1 MSGEVHDVEMPD
13 GTIIEDVPVGTTQ
26 EELLAKYSKHK
37 AVNTTFDDVLA
48 QVKQNVGEAL
58 GPQKREAAM
67 IPVRAAL
74 AAAKPF
80 AGAAEWLGT
89 DKPSKV
95 INMMDE
101 LAKER
106 SGAPSSV
113 ASFGGD
119 IYGAVGGLN
128 ALKQG
133 ITKIPGNEALVNTI
147 KDLHYSA
154 VKDLPDIVRG
164 LNALKQGVTKIPG
177 SATLVNKVKD
187 LPSIAK
193 TALEAEVLGLA
204 SPTGETYGGDNF
216 AEKKLHEA
224 WSAPLVGAGMHSL
237 FSGAASVLDPQLK
250 RLAELKAQGVDVSR
264 YIKNSTFGQV
274 LGGVAQKVERGLE
287 SVPFG
292 NVSNLV
298 KAGAD
303 DFSKQLGK
311 LERGLDAQTARKS
324 LDLRNQYRQD
334 VAGLGGDSGSKARQS
349 LNNALEEAKAARK
362 KAHDEEMKALEKEHG
377 NFSVP
382 IVNKVLEHIDESLPP
397 GLTGHKAIEHAQKL
411 ISGDKLTGE
420 KGAYDKVLENIGH
433 IPENPQVM
441 SNLDD
446 ILAKAEDPMSGLDE
460 NSRKELTNIVQNGL
474 LKPLEE
480 TGVITPEKWHTIYKQ
495 LGNLAYSKGNGDA
508 YQQSLGQVLRQV
520 QNEWGALAENADG
533 TGMIKKINQAYSAL
547 QPVQRAAAGTE
558 ASTRYGEFN
567 PKELISSANAEAS
580 TRAAGAGNAPFQQ
593 EGIDAFNAMKAEK
606 AAVEAKHA
614 KELADLDA
622 QHAQSKLD
630 LENQLEQSGIQTD
643 LAKTELK
650 GKLDDTLLENRSNLA
665 EKKAQL
671 QEDNKDVATG
681 VPSKFMDKL
690 GWMATLGSMAPYI
703 KPVAQNILSSEGN
716 PIVAGAKAI
725 MNEGFLPA
733 AGVLSPM
740 VGTRLLYGNETA
752 QNALK
757 WAATAERPEIMK
769 EAGRKAREALEEG
782 SLAPTIAGNAVFPPA
797 PIYSGNN
804 VQIEAAP
811 SQEEPTQEGGIP
823 VPKKAGGLVALSKR
837 KKKK

>member
-1 MSGEVHDVEMPD
+1 MSSEVHDVEMPD

-26 EELLAKYSKHK
+26 EDLLKKYSKHK
-37 AVNTTFDDVLA
+37 VVNTNFDDVLA

-95 INMMDE
+95 IEMMDQ

-106 SGAPSSV
+106 SGVPSSV

-119 IYGAVGGLN
+119 VAGAVGGLN
-128 ALKQG
+128 LLGKGANM
-133 ITKIPGNEALVNTI
+133 IPGAAKWVSKADKAL
-147 KDLHYSA
+147 
-154 VKDLPDIVRG
+154 LPWE
-164 LNALKQGVTKIPG
+164 
-177 SATLVNKVKD
+177 
-187 LPSIAK
+187 K
-193 TALEAEVLGLA
+193 TALQATALGA
-204 SPTGETYGGDNF
+204 AAPTGQTYGGEDF
-216 AEKKLHEA
+216 AAKKLHEMLL
-224 WSAPLVGAGMHSL
+224 APAVGVGMHGL
-237 FSGAASVLDPQLK
+237 FSGAANVLDPQLK
-250 RLAELKAQGVDVSR
+250 RLAELKAQGFDVD
-264 YIKNSTFGQV
+264 KFLKDSTFGQV
-274 LGGVAQKVERGLE
+274 VGGGVQKFEKALESIPLGGVRSLVEQGKE
-287 SVPFG
+287 S
-292 NVSNLV
+292 
-298 KAGAD
+298 
-303 DFSKQLGK
+303 FSKQLGK
-311 LERGLDAQTARKS
+311 LDRDLSKNAAREN
-324 LDLRNQYRQD
+324 LDLKNQYRQD
-334 VAGLGGDSGSKARQS
+334 VAELGGGSGAKARQS

-362 KAHDEEMKALEKEHG
+362 KAHDEEIKALEKEHG

-382 IVNKVLEHIDESLPP
+382 IVNKVLEHIDETLPS

-441 SNLDD
+441 ANLDD
-446 ILAKAEDPMSGLDE
+446 ILAKAEDPMSGLDD
-460 NSRKELTNIVQNGL
+460 NSRKELTNIVQNSL

-508 YQQSLGQVLRQV
+508 YQQSLGKVLRQV

-593 EGIDAFNAMKAEK
+593 EGIEAFNAMKAEK

-614 KELADLDA
+614 KELADLEA
-622 QHAQSKLD
+622 QHAQSKLN
-630 LENQLEQSGIQTD
+630 LENQLEQSGVQTD

-665 EKKAQL
+665 EKRSQL
-671 QEDNKDVATG
+671 QDENKDVATG
-681 VPSKFMDKL
+681 SPSWLANKL
-690 GWMATLGSMAPYI
+690 GYATTIGTLSPYF
-703 KPVAQNILSSEGN
+703 KPVVQNILSSEGN
-716 PIVAGAKAI
+716 PIVAAARAVTG
-725 MNEGFLPA
+725 EGFLPA
-733 AGVLSPM
+733 LGVATP
-740 VGTRLLYGNETA
+740 TIATKLLYGN
-752 QNALK
+752 QPVQSALK
-757 WAATAERPEIMK
+757 SAATWERPEAIK
-769 EAGRKAREALEEG
+769 HLGAKARAELEKG
-782 SLAPTIAGNAVFPPA
+782 SLAPAIAGNAAFPPA
-797 PIYSGNN
+797 PIYSGQN
-804 VQIEAAP
+804 VQIEGAP
-811 SQEEPTQEGGIP
+811 PQEEPTQEGGLP
-823 VPKKAGGLVALSKR
+823 VPKKAGGLVSL